1 MPMRTRVPGFT
12 ADQAIAGHDG
22 RPSRGPHFAMPS
34 KTGVLPAQDRPCRAD
49 RGSAACLTC
58 WADCIDG
65 CDNPRACFPVCRAEC
80 GGQPRDPGPV
90 SGTGG
95 GSPPPLISYGNY
107 CGPGWGDP
115 TGMTPPVDPVDAV
128 CRTHDL
134 CYAATTYFN
143 CGCDR
148 ALLLAMPAAI
158 AATPSPAGAAAGAAA
173 IAHFAGAPCTCCLPL
188 LPPLPTPCIP
198 LPAGIGGVGPC

>member
-1 MPMRTRVPGFT
+1 MTATLPGFFADRSLT
-12 ADQAIAGHDG
+12 AE
-22 RPSRGPHFAMPS
+22 RGGNHRVAHVATTIPF
-34 KTGVLPAQDRPCRAD
+34 GVRPAQDDQPCRTSRTSGACQACW
-49 RGSAACLTC
+49 SA
-58 WADCIDG
+58 CISG
-65 CDNPRACFPVCRAEC
+65 CDNPRDCFPVCRGEC

-90 SGTGG
+90 TGG
-95 GSPPPLISYGNY
+95 GGPAPPLIRYGNY

-115 TGMTPPVDPVDAV
+115 TGATPPIDAVDAV

-158 AATPSPAGAAAGAAA
+158 SATPSPLGAAAGAAA
-173 IAHFAGAPCTCCLPL
+173 IAHFAGAPCTCCLPVF
-188 LPPLPTPCIP
+188 PPFPFPCVP